1 MAQTLDWKKLM
12 KVDPD
17 ALPRQ
22 EELADRLLETMLKV
36 LKRKTEHRG
45 FVTHS
50 YLYCL
55 WSLTCINDLFCG
67 FHSYLYKNSFL
78 FP

>member
-1 MAQTLDWKKLM
+1 MAQILDWKKLM

-45 FVTHS
+45 FVMHS

-55 WSLTCINDLFCG
+55 
-67 FHSYLYKNSFL
+67 
-78 FP
+78 